1 MGCFQNTCV
10 FVLLYRLI
18 NIVVIT
24 VQPGIIEVITV
35 FHALIEKTKKLLT
48 QVDQG
53 YSDAFCF
60 QRCECNGSVYV
71 AARCSVFSDRSTPQC
86 SQDR

>member
-48 QVDQG
+48 
-53 YSDAFCF
+53 
-60 QRCECNGSVYV
+60 
-71 AARCSVFSDRSTPQC
+71 
-86 SQDR
+86 